1 MALWSSGSVLEVST
15 VSCSRTSILLPSCG
29 FFKSKLWLIT
39 AATVVLLSPF
49 AFAGLGEDVTSIQA
63 DQAQMQ
69 ASLRTTQTS
78 AYTLHEIQAPT
89 GVIVREYVSAGKIFA
104 VAWEGPWPPDMRQ
117 VLASYFGQYEQAAQ
131 AQLNSRSAR
140 RPFMLQLPG
149 LVVQSGGHMR
159 SFAGRAYIPE
169 ALPPGVSAE
178 AIR

>member
-1 MALWSSGSVLEVST
+1 MSALF
-15 VSCSRTSILLPSCG
+15 CSRRWIPSPSCRLS
-29 FFKSKLWLIT
+29 KSKLWLVT
-39 AATVVLLSPF
+39 AAAVVFLSPV
-49 AFAGLGEDVTSIQA
+49 AFAGLGEDVSSIQA
-63 DQAQMQ
+63 DQAHMQ

-89 GVIVREYVSAGKIFA
+89 GVIVREYVSAGKVFA
-104 VAWEGPWPPDMRQ
+104 VAWGGPWPPDMRQ
-117 VLASYFGQYEQAAQ
+117 VLASYFGQYQQAAQ

-140 RPFMLQLPG
+140 RPFMVELPG

-169 ALPPGVSAE
+169 ALPQGVSVE